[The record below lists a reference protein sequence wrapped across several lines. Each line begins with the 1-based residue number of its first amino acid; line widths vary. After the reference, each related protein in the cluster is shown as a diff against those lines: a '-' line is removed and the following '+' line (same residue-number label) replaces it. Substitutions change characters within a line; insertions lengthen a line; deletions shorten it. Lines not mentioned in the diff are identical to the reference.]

1 MQTPQVFRFDI
12 ITEAYRKAK
21 GEVTDDASLVEQ
33 AGYRVKLYMGSYDN
47 IKITNPEDL
56 LDSGGYIKAWKISMR
71 IGIGYDIHPLVKE
84 RKLVLGGVE
93 IPFERGLE
101 GWSDADALTHA
112 IIDALLGAAA
122 LGDIGTHFPP
132 GEAQYKDISSLS
144 LLKTTRDKLADAGLA
159 YRQHR
164 RHRHRRGAEASRLY
178 RKDAPEPEPDAGY
191 RDRARV
197 SVKASTTNGL
207 GLYRQGQGDR
217 SPGRSLDCGRLT
229 YMGFCRSLRK
239 DIKAVFEHDPA
250 AVNTLEVLLAYP
262 GFHAR
267 QFHRVAHTLFRWH
280 IPFLPRYISHI
291 SRFLTGIEIHPGA
304 TIGEGFFI
312 DHGMGV
318 VIGET
323 SVIGD
328 NVTLYQGVTLGGTSH
343 LRAKRHPTLGNNVV
357 VGVGA
362 QLIGDITIGDNT
374 KVGAGSVVVNS
385 VPANATVVG
394 VPGRVVAMRNPDTDT
409 VERLPDPVGERLESL
424 EKRVA
429 ELEKT
434 LKRLERTKK

>member
-1 MQTPQVFRFDI
+1 M
-12 ITEAYRKAK
+12 
-21 GEVTDDASLVEQ
+21 
-33 AGYRVKLYMGSYDN
+33 GY
-47 IKITNPEDL
+47 
-56 LDSGGYIKAWKISMR
+56 
-71 IGIGYDIHPLVKE
+71 
-84 RKLVLGGVE
+84 
-93 IPFERGLE
+93 F
-101 GWSDADALTHA
+101 
-112 IIDALLGAAA
+112 
-122 LGDIGTHFPP
+122 
-132 GEAQYKDISSLS
+132 
-144 LLKTTRDKLADAGLA
+144 
-159 YRQHR
+159 
-164 RHRHRRGAEASRLY
+164 
-178 RKDAPEPEPDAGY
+178 
-191 RDRARV
+191 
-197 SVKASTTNGL
+197 
-207 GLYRQGQGDR
+207 
-217 SPGRSLDCGRLT
+217 
-229 YMGFCRSLRK
+229 RSLRK

-267 QFHRVAHTLFRWH
+267 QFHRIAHTLFKWH

-374 KVGAGSVVVNS
+374 KVGAGSVVVSS

-409 VERLPDPVGERLESL
+409 VERLPDPVGERLDNL
-424 EKRVA
+424 EKR
-429 ELEKT
+429 